1 MRAEA
6 TVSSRVL
13 VSCLTCLV
21 SRCVWVWRQRP
32 SAFLGLSPLASTK
45 KSSWLQ
51 QFWHLA
57 WRSGKDAAR
66 NVQLTIGK
74 VRDPVF

>member
-1 MRAEA
+1 M
-6 TVSSRVL
+6 
-13 VSCLTCLV
+13 
-21 SRCVWVWRQRP
+21 CVWCQRP

-74 VRDPVF
+74 VRDPVLLAVRHRGKAGDELG